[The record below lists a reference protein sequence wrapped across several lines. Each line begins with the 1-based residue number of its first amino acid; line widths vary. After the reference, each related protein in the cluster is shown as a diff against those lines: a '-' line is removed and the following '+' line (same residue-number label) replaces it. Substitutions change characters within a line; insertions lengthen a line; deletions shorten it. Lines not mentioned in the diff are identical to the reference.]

1 MYAAGVYERER
12 LEITGDEFRALWW
25 RLARGRGADS
35 LPLDHWLFDHGTQG
49 DYRAIAGYDVG
60 ALATDWLVR
69 RAAALFTG
77 VAFAPLEPPEMVARP
92 DYDAHFEF
100 FRLLPASASWE
111 EAFEAAFGI
120 AVDDF
125 YEAFEEYRI
134 ALGALYLPHLA
145 DDRDEPLLLFLGEI
159 PSGAKA
165 LARDQFKQAQEFFR
179 DRLGSGPA
187 GYTVFVAANHRS
199 AEATYEAV
207 FSVGAFGISFAR
219 DQCATAWAGMALLI
233 ILANCEGESLAD
245 SLGEHH
251 FDAVLD
257 QVARTVWL
265 TEGLPGSTPWGP
277 YWLQMATRGYAVSAY
292 RDAVGIETL
301 EEARRVRSQLARRVA
316 EPLSSLAA
324 PPGPGGVSGRGR

>member
-1 MYAAGVYERER
+1 M
-12 LEITGDEFRALWW
+12 
-25 RLARGRGADS
+25 
-35 LPLDHWLFDHGTQG
+35 
-49 DYRAIAGYDVG
+49 
-60 ALATDWLVR
+60 
-69 RAAALFTG
+69 
-77 VAFAPLEPPEMVARP
+77 
-92 DYDAHFEF
+92 
-100 FRLLPASASWE
+100 
-111 EAFEAAFGI
+111 
-120 AVDDF
+120 DDF

-292 RDAVGIETL
+292 R
-301 EEARRVRSQLARRVA
+301 
-316 EPLSSLAA
+316 
-324 PPGPGGVSGRGR
+324 GRGRHRNAR